1 MGRNTG
7 GVPQERGLTLV
18 ELVVTIAIAAIL
30 MAIAM
35 PSFSTFLV
43 NSRVK
48 SAAGRLQQDLQWA
61 RAEAIKENQVVTVN
75 LTGTLSAAAP
85 ACSWAVVASASSQA
99 PQENQ
104 VAFQRDY
111 PQVGCKVSGNT
122 LCFSPIGN
130 LMGGGGCNLGGTY
143 TYADSS
149 IPATNT
155 WLVIVSAGGRII
167 SCLQGNIAGQ
177 CR

>member
-48 SAAGRLQQDLQWA
+48 NAAGRLQQDLQWA
-61 RAEAIKENQVVTVN
+61 RAEAIKENQVVTIN

-85 ACSWAVVASASSQA
+85 TCSWSVIAPASSQA

-104 VAFQRDY
+104 IAFQRNY
-111 PQVGCKVSGNT
+111 PQVGCAVSGAT

-143 TYADSS
+143 TYAAPST
-149 IPATNT
+149 PATNT

-167 SCLQGNIAGQ
+167 SCLQSNTAGQ
-177 CR
+177 CQ